1 MKFSFFAI
9 PGIMILLVLGGIS
22 FSLYSLNLL
31 IDLSRGKGLTD
42 IRQIEDDL
50 IKEEAS
56 SGADG
61 IVYQPIA
68 VNQSRIISGRVVII
82 DMDSYLLAD
91 SDRGYEKISG
101 QFINAELSDAKNR
114 SYVFSTTRGKTPGD
128 ITVTVAGKISLRSED
143 VVVSIS
149 YKVAEADQF
158 LGAVSL
164 FFVYLALLLTGLG
177 FLIVSVSHRRYQEPI
192 RSLLKSTADAARGG
206 IYKINVDTTS
216 EELSQLV
223 ENFNTLVDRFTL
235 LTASDNKKYSRF
247 NTLLSNLKTG
257 ILMVD
262 RDNSIKLVNPRAEEM
277 LNLNKLKLFNVR
289 DRDDYR
295 NSHLEE
301 VLGLTARVNRN
312 REPALVTLTN
322 TSGQILDVSVEA
334 VFNKYSP
341 YEHNGALVI
350 LRDVTEMRRLEKLK
364 DDFVANVSHELRTPL
379 TLING
384 FVETLKTWDLLT
396 REDRNT
402 ALNIIELETERLKKL
417 INELLL
423 LSRIE
428 GGMTEASRGG
438 IDPVSTVEEVMAA
451 LEPFRR
457 EKGIVLVPEIRS
469 PLPSLYGVVSWFRQI
484 VFNLYHNA
492 LKYTPEG
499 GQIIIR
505 LGTSAGAV
513 VLEVSDNG
521 IGISPEEQVKIFDR
535 FYRIEKYKNRK
546 ISGSGLGLTITRQM
560 VLEFG
565 GTIEVDSTESAG
577 STFRV
582 TIPLKEDNDPG
593 IES

>member
-149 YKVAEADQF
+149 YKVAEAGQF